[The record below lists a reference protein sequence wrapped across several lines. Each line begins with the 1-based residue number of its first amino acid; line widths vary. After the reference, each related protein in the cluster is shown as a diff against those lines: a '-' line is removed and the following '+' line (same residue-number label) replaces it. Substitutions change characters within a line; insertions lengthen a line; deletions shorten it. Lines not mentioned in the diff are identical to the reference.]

1 MNYEIR
7 GVREGDLPYLAAHLR
22 AADARELVATYG
34 NAGFLDALNQSA
46 VNSHEVAVC
55 EGDGVPM
62 VLWGLHRLNPTSGLI
77 WCCATPLV
85 TKFRL
90 AFVRES
96 RAIIQRW
103 FDETPSLQTLFNYS
117 HTANTLH
124 HRWLRSCGAT
134 VLPEVPMGPFGEP
147 FSPFV
152 IRRNPC
158 VTSA

>member
-7 GVREGDLPYLAAHLR
+7 GVRDGDLPYLAANLR

-34 NAGFLDALNQSA
+34 NAAFLRALTQSA
-46 VNSHEVAVC
+46 YHSHEVAVC

-62 VLWGLHRLNPTSGLI
+62 VLWGLHHLNPTSALI

-85 TKFRL
+85 NKFRVP
-90 AFVRES
+90 FVRES
-96 RAIIQRW
+96 RAIIGRW
-103 FDETPSLQTLFNYS
+103 FKETDTQILFNFS
-117 HTANTLH
+117 HASNALH

-134 VLPEVPMGPFGEP
+134 VLPAVPCGPLGEP

-152 IRRNPC
+152 IRRNAY
-158 VTSA
+158 V